1 VHRLRLGGDESDGS
15 PIVSHGRIYLP
26 TSAYMYCLGKAD
38 HKPKA
43 GPLPEMPKERPV
55 SEDQK
60 PAQLQV
66 IPYDALLSPGA
77 KQAYRVKAFNGHG
90 QLLQDVPANEVQF
103 TVDGPGAI
111 AADGTYQAPA
121 EIGHE
126 CALVTCKVGDLT
138 GNARVR
144 IAPPLP
150 WKFDFNDAADVPLT
164 WIGGRVRYVVKEVDG
179 EKIIVKRSVLPTPR
193 DPNNKLGT
201 RSMMFMGP
209 IDLANYTV
217 QGDVMLPEQNG
228 KTSDVG
234 LINSGY
240 YMTIRGES
248 KKLRID
254 SWPSHDVRTHQMIDF
269 AFEPGIWYTMKFSV
283 VPNDKTATVRGK
295 LWKRGETEP
304 QAWTV
309 EMVDEAPNL
318 HGSPG
323 LYGHASDAEIYLD
336 NLQVTP
342 NPTQ

>member
-1 VHRLRLGGDESDGS
+1 MAKLR
-15 PIVSHGRIYLP
+15 
-26 TSAYMYCLGKAD
+26 
-38 HKPKA
+38 A
-43 GPLPEMPKERPV
+43 G
-55 SEDQK
+55 
-60 PAQLQV
+60 
-66 IPYDALLSPGA
+66 ALKYS
-77 KQAYRVKAFNGHG
+77 
-90 QLLQDVPANEVQF
+90 
-103 TVDGPGAI
+103 VDGPGTI
-111 AADGTYQAPA
+111 TTEGTYQAPTDNV
-121 EIGHE
+121 HH
-126 CALVTCKVGDLT
+126 CALITCKVNDLVGT
-138 GNARVR
+138 ARVR
-144 IAPPLP
+144 IVPPFP
-150 WKFDFNDAADVPLT
+150 WKWDFNKDPNVPLT
-164 WIGGRVRYVVKEVDG
+164 WIGGRVRYEVRDLDG
-179 EKIIVKRSVLPTPR
+179 EQVIVKKSLLPTPR

-209 IDLANYTV
+209 IDLSNYTI
-217 QGDVMLPEQNG
+217 QGDVQLPEQNG

-269 AFEPGIWYTMKFSV
+269 PFEPGVWYTMKFSV
-283 VPNDKTATVRGK
+283 VPNGKTATVRGK
-295 LWKRGETEP
+295 LWKRGEAEP